1 MCKQVF
7 AYEHSRQCYHATM
20 SRSRPTQLVTGSHM
34 NCHGSLQ
41 GWGNQRQGKLFLR
54 RQPSGRHMIELKMP
68 NGAVSFYAQLP
79 KSGAVKSVSS
89 A

>member
-1 MCKQVF
+1 
-7 AYEHSRQCYHATM
+7 
-20 SRSRPTQLVTGSHM
+20 M
-34 NCHGSLQ
+34 NCHGFLQ

-54 RQPSGRHMIELKMP
+54 KQPSGRHMIELKMP

-79 KSGAVKSVSS
+79 KSGAVKSVRS